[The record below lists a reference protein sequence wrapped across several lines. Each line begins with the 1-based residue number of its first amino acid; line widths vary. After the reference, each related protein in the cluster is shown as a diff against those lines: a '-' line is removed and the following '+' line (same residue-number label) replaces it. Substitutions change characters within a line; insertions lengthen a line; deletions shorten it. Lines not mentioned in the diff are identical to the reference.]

1 MKYYANFLRKG
12 CFTWE
17 YVCRLAGNENTASNI
32 IQRYLVEGLIR
43 RVRRNLYITINLT
56 DGSPVANEYVIASNI
71 APGSYVS
78 YHSAFSYYGFSN
90 QFLFEFYVS
99 SPTKFNC
106 FTYGGLKYRYI
117 DSRMEQGIVTF
128 PDGVTVTD
136 LERTIIDSID
146 WFENIG
152 GGIEELLECLSVIPP
167 VDEEKLRQYLD
178 RYGKRVLYQK
188 AGYIL
193 EHFKGSMRLSQDFF
207 DYCASKVGGSVRYLH
222 HAVKL
227 YAPVFCKRWQLYVP
241 EDLLY
246 PLGQGSD
253 PHEFI

>member
-90 QFLFEFYVS
+90 QFLFE
-99 SPTKFNC
+99 
-106 FTYGGLKYRYI
+106 
-117 DSRMEQGIVTF
+117 
-128 PDGVTVTD
+128 
-136 LERTIIDSID
+136 
-146 WFENIG
+146 
-152 GGIEELLECLSVIPP
+152 SVI
-167 VDEEKLRQYLD
+167 VKEVVAFSLLKHY
-178 RYGKRVLYQK
+178 
-188 AGYIL
+188 
-193 EHFKGSMRLSQDFF
+193 
-207 DYCASKVGGSVRYLH
+207 ASH
-222 HAVKL
+222 
-227 YAPVFCKRWQLYVP
+227 
-241 EDLLY
+241 LLG
-246 PLGQGSD
+246 LGR
-253 PHEFI
+253 PC